1 VAVPLKTGPMA
12 QKAHPMRTAASKSE
26 NILNFPAARTK
37 VSGDRPD
44 LLSASGEELINILIV
59 DDEPKNL
66 TVLETVLDNS
76 AYRLVRAESADQ
88 ALLAL
93 LADQFALLI
102 LDIRMPGVTGI
113 ELAQMIKERKKTA
126 QVPII
131 FLTAY
136 YNEDQHVLEGYGAGA
151 VDYLHKPVNP
161 DILRSKVAVFAELHR
176 MQRELGLANRAL
188 LAEVTER
195 RRAQEQ
201 LHELNNTL
209 EKRVTERA
217 QALRTSAA
225 LLQTVTDNASVGLV
239 TLDRERRYVFAN
251 PAYCRILGLPNDILG
266 RHPAEVLPPVY
277 AEQIAP
283 LLDRALAGE
292 RISTELNQPVV
303 GTSGQ
308 SNHYSVVY
316 EPELDGDGN
325 IIGVVVVVFDITDRK
340 RAEEHIRL
348 LLSEVNHRSKN
359 MLSVVSAIA
368 QQTTAPSPKEFVQR
382 FSDRI
387 QALAASHDLLAKS
400 QWQSIAVSELVR
412 IQLAHFK
419 DLMGRRIL
427 LDGPTLHLSVAGAQC
442 IGMVVHELATNAAKH
457 GALSNQDG
465 HVEIAWQVN
474 NGAAGE
480 RFMMSWIERGGPPVP
495 RPTHRGF
502 GSTVVKSMAELSL
515 DGEIQLDFAASGLI
529 WRLACPV
536 TKILDTGEYIGTWGS

>member
-1 VAVPLKTGPMA
+1 MKI
-12 QKAHPMRTAASKSE
+12 ASKDE
-26 NILNFPAARTK
+26 NILSFPAPTSPHARTI
-37 VSGDRPD
+37 VSGDRPST
-44 LLSASGEELINILIV
+44 LSASGEELINILIV

-66 TVLETVLDNS
+66 TVLETVLDNP
-76 AYRLVRAESADQ
+76 AYRLVRVESADQ

-93 LADQFALLI
+93 LLDQFALLI

-113 ELAQMIKERKKTA
+113 ELARMIKERKKTA

-151 VDYLHKPVNP
+151 VDYLHKPVNA

-176 MQRELGLANRAL
+176 MQREIGIANRAL

-209 EKRVTERA
+209 EQRVTERA
-217 QALRTSAA
+217 QALRASAA

-251 PAYCRILGLPNDILG
+251 PAYCKILGLPHDIVG
-266 RHPAEVLPPVY
+266 RHPAEVLAPVD

-283 LLDRALAGE
+283 MLDRAFAGE
-292 RISTELNQPVV
+292 RISTELNRPVV
-303 GTSGQ
+303 GGGSGQ

-316 EPELDGDGN
+316 EPQLDGDGN

-340 RAEEHIRL
+340 RSEEHIRL

-400 QWQSIAVSELVR
+400 QWQSIAVSQLVR
-412 IQLAHFK
+412 AQLAHFA
-419 DLMGRRIL
+419 DLMERRIV
-427 LDGPTLHLSVAGAQC
+427 LDGPPLDLSVAGAQC
-442 IGMVVHELATNAAKH
+442 IGMIVHELATNSAKH
-457 GALSNQDG
+457 GALSNLDG
-465 HVEIAWQVN
+465 RVEIAWQVK
-474 NGAAGE
+474 NGAADE
-480 RFMMSWIERGGPPVP
+480 QFTISWIERGGPPVVA
-495 RPTHRGF
+495 PTHRGF
-502 GSTVVKSMAELSL
+502 GSTVIKSMAELSL
-515 DGEIQLDFAASGLI
+515 DGEVQLEFAPSGLI
-529 WRLACPV
+529 WRLACPA
-536 TKILDTGEYIGTWGS
+536 TKILDTGEYIGAWGS